1 MERIVDNKTDV
12 VVNHRVGCLVFFL
25 VICLALVAGAVFYMI
40 VGYGTDEKTNGI
52 WLRRYVLSP
61 GLMILGLLG
70 FWGIC
75 KRFVKERIKGI
86 PALIITQKSLIVSR
100 KGDEY
105 NEIPFSAVKGFRR
118 VRVRS
123 GRNSRSTYINIKY
136 NDSAYE
142 GSPRF
147 ELIQDIDCS
156 GLNMRSDKLEA
167 LLQER
172 LRNYNG
178 Q

>member
-1 MERIVDNKTDV
+1 MKRIVDNKADV
-12 VVNHRVGCLVFFL
+12 VVNHRVGCQVFFL
-25 VICLALVAGAVFYMI
+25 VVCLLMVAAAIIYTITGHDT
-40 VGYGTDEKTNGI
+40 GENPNGI
-52 WLRRYVLSP
+52 WFRRYIISP
-61 GLMILGLLG
+61 GLAILGLLG
-70 FWGIC
+70 LWGIC
-75 KRFVKERIKGI
+75 KRFIKERIKGI

-100 KGDEY
+100 KSDEY
-105 NEIPFSAVKGFRR
+105 NEIPFSAITGFRR

-123 GRNSRSTYINIKY
+123 GRNNHTTYINIKY

-142 GSPRF
+142 GSSRF

-156 GLNMRSDKLEA
+156 GLNMRSDKLEK

-172 LRNYNG
+172 LRLYKG